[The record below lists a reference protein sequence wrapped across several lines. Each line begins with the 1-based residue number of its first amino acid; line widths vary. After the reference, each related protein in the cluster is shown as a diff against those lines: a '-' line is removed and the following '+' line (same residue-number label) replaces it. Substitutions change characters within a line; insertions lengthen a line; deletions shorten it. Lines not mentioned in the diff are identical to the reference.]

1 MELTRGKMIFFG
13 IAVVVVFVSVWYLF
27 FSYEDCNDIGC
38 FNENLEKCDKATYIN
53 QGNMTF
59 EYKILGNSKDSCKV
73 NVRFLTGRLNEQD
86 LRHLENREMD
96 CFIPN
101 GVVVSPESDLDNC
114 HGLLREGLQELV
126 ISRLH
131 RYIVQNIGKI
141 NADLFG
147 LGG

>member
-1 MELTRGKMIFFG
+1 MEFSRGKKILLG
-13 IAVVVVFVSVWYLF
+13 IGVIVVLISVWYLF
-27 FSYEDCNDIGC
+27 FSYEGCDEVGC
-38 FNENLEKCDKATYIN
+38 FNDNLEKCDKATFIN

-59 EYKILGNSKDSCKV
+59 EYKILGASTDSCEV
-73 NVRFLTGRLNEQD
+73 NVKFLTGRLSESD
-86 LRHLENREMD
+86 LRQLENREMN
-96 CFIPN
+96 CFIPK
-101 GVVVSPESDLDNC
+101 GVVSAPESELDNC

-147 LGG
+147 FDG